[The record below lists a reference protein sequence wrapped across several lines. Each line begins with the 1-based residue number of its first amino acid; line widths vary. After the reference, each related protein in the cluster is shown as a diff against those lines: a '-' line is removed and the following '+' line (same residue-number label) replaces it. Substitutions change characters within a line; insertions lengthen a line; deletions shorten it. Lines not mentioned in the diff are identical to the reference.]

1 MIATPA
7 RITPPFSTMNTI
19 RRIEPKHPLPVVRQ
33 NGLRVALYS
42 HDTVGLGHLRRNL
55 LIADSLAQSE
65 MQASNLLIAGAHEA
79 NFFRLPDRSDLFTL
93 PRWRK
98 NLSGSYDSGKLAISQ
113 ADLARLRSA
122 SICSALDVF
131 GPELLIVDKVPQGIA
146 GELLPAL
153 EMFKRSGRTKLVLGL
168 RDILDAPHAVQHD
181 WLTPD
186 NLRTVDR
193 LFDAVWIYGDQTVY
207 DVHREYGLPNAI
219 ADKMTY
225 TGYLDRATANRRE
238 NSPAMDWIDTLVEGK
253 RLVACMVGGGEDGGP
268 LAAIFSQAQFDDDTV
283 AVLVTGPFMPRA
295 TKCDLMAHAAKIPNL
310 HVIDFIHEADLL
322 LKKADRVIAM
332 GGYNTVSSLLALQ
345 KHALIVPRVTPRTE
359 QLIRAERLAQ
369 LGLIDFLHPEQVTV
383 DALNHWLTNSHPG
396 PRPARDL
403 LDMNGLS
410 NVCRLSASLVGRSAA
425 VAV

>member
-1 MIATPA
+1 MIAAET
-7 RITPPFSTMNTI
+7 RTTPPFSTMNTF
-19 RRIEPKHPLPVVRQ
+19 RRVESQHPLPVVRQ
-33 NGLRVALYS
+33 GGLRVALYS

-55 LIADSLAQSE
+55 LIADSLARSE

-79 NFFRLPDRSDLFTL
+79 NFFRLPERSDLFTL

-98 NLSGSYDSGKLAISQ
+98 DDSGNYDSGKLAIPQS
-113 ADLARLRSA
+113 DFARLRSA
-122 SICSALDVF
+122 SICSALEVF
-131 GPELLIVDKVPQGIA
+131 GPELLIVDKVPQGIV

-168 RDILDAPHAVQHD
+168 RDILDAPHAVHQD
-181 WLTPD
+181 WLTPG
-186 NLRTVDR
+186 NLRTLDR
-193 LFDAVWIYGDQTVY
+193 LFDAVWIYGDRSVY
-207 DVHREYGLPNAI
+207 DVQREYRLPDSI
-219 ADKMTY
+219 AGKMTY
-225 TGYLDRATANRRE
+225 TGYLDRAAANRRE
-238 NSPAMDWIDTLVEGK
+238 NSPAIEWIDTLAEGK

-268 LAAIFSQAQFDDDTV
+268 LAAIFSQVHFDDDTV

-295 TKCDLMAHAAKIPNL
+295 TKCNLMAHAAKIPNL

-345 KHALIVPRVTPRTE
+345 KQALIVPRVTPRTE

-383 DALNHWLTNSHPG
+383 EALNHWLANSHAG
-396 PRPARDL
+396 PQPARDL
-403 LDMNGLS
+403 LDMDGLS
-410 NVCRLSASLVGRSAA
+410 NVCRLTANLVARSAS